1 VSRVNKPT
9 RRWFDIFVEDF
20 KTSLGTILT
29 FGDIQDG
36 EYLVRSGDKVVGGS
50 GGGGGGQT
58 DTVTGSNGITNTGDD
73 VDADLEPTYGNA
85 ANTVCEGN
93 DTRLS
98 DVRIPTGAAGG
109 DLSGTYPDPSV
120 ADDSHS
126 HTAATLPATMV
137 PTVHAPS
144 HENGGGD
151 EISVVGLSGVLADNQ
166 NAVPAA
172 GIDTTAIHT
181 GDAAGGGLGGTYPD
195 PTVTA
200 AAGLDTTAVHGGDA
214 SPDIRALR
222 ETGDPQILTMGAVAN
237 KEVLTRSGNTIIG
250 SVPTA
255 PIAVY
260 KAFHTDP
267 NEWGTDHDFA
277 AAGTGDVFN
286 GWTFGSGVGINGIKA
301 EFVGGE
307 LLLEGTPT
315 GGATAGIGIYKD
327 FVTTLP
333 LDLWPTIG
341 VSRKWNGTGST
352 TGGGGGANCNN
363 WILIGES
370 SDTYR
375 FMLRYYINSAGG
387 YVSNVQ
393 SNLAISETGSNFL
406 NAWIGAFS
414 IEDKVVLDQEDVLG
428 YSDVA
433 LHSGVLLPV
442 SRANGGTADT
452 NQRCWPTRNELTLR
466 IKTQLVFEAGGLRKL
481 SVTTEELS
489 MLMFGEIS

>member
-1 VSRVNKPT
+1 MSRVNKPT

-50 GGGGGGQT
+50 
-58 DTVTGSNGITNTGDD
+58 
-73 VDADLEPTYGNA
+73 
-85 ANTVCEGN
+85 
-93 DTRLS
+93 
-98 DVRIPTGAAGG
+98 
-109 DLSGTYPDPSV
+109 
-120 ADDSHS
+120 
-126 HTAATLPATMV
+126 
-137 PTVHAPS
+137 
-144 HENGGGD
+144 
-151 EISVVGLSGVLADNQ
+151 
-166 NAVPAA
+166 
-172 GIDTTAIHT
+172 
-181 GDAAGGGLGGTYPD
+181 
-195 PTVTA
+195 
-200 AAGLDTTAVHGGDA
+200 
-214 SPDIRALR
+214 
-222 ETGDPQILTMGAVAN
+222 
-237 KEVLTRSGNTIIG
+237 
-250 SVPTA
+250 
-255 PIAVY
+255 
-260 KAFHTDP
+260 
-267 NEWGTDHDFA
+267 
-277 AAGTGDVFN
+277 
-286 GWTFGSGVGINGIKA
+286 
-301 EFVGGE
+301 
-307 LLLEGTPT
+307 
-315 GGATAGIGIYKD
+315 
-327 FVTTLP
+327 
-333 LDLWPTIG
+333 
-341 VSRKWNGTGST
+341 
-352 TGGGGGANCNN
+352 GGGGGANCNN